1 MGMIV
6 LFIHIYYNC
15 CVQSQQLNEKCN
27 IWYSWREDIQLFLLC
42 DIVLNVELN
51 SAVLL
56 VWEAV

>member
-27 IWYSWREDIQLFLLC
+27 ERFGTLRWRTCRFSSLD
-42 DIVLNVELN
+42 LNIELN

-56 VWEAV
+56 VCEAV

>member
-6 LFIHIYYNC
+6 LFIHIYYTC
-15 CVQSQQLNEKCN
+15 HVQSQQLNEKCN

>member
-1 MGMIV
+1 MIV

-15 CVQSQQLNEKCN
+15 YVQSQQLNEKCN
-27 IWYSWREDIQLFLLC
+27 IWYSRREDIQLFLLC